1 MSTSD
6 EALAKKLQQELDDEE
21 FAKKLEKEWNNGESY
36 PRRPPSLP
44 ETEFDKVCQ
53 RVVNMVGDSQATK
66 LAGKKTFLKHRCVH
80 LTYSSYLK
88 INMV

>member
-6 EALAKKLQQELDDEE
+6 EALAKKLQQEMDDEDL
-21 FAKKLEKEWNNGESY
+21 AKKLEQEWNGGATY

-53 RVVNMVGDSQATK
+53 RVVNMVSDSEATK
-66 LAGKKTFLKHRCVH
+66 LAGKETLSSNTNVH
-80 LTYSSYLK
+80 LTYSTTSR
-88 INMV
+88 